1 MCDLLRLA
9 SLDIVGRTTREGPL
23 CLTVSLTGRSLSANH
38 AVFRSRFGGE
48 GISQSGGKLPPFGT
62 TSTSRY
68 GRSRLQRVLEQKLP
82 NGRMLMLNGGQVAFE
97 DSAVLNFTLFESMHR
112 DNI

>member
-38 AVFRSRFGGE
+38 VVFRSRFGGE
-48 GISQSGGKLPPFGT
+48 GISQRGGKLPPFGT
-62 TSTSRY
+62 NTSRY
-68 GRSRLQRVLEQKLP
+68 GRSRLRRVLEQKLP
-82 NGRMLMLNGGQVAFE
+82 NGRMLKPNGGQVAFE
-97 DSAVLNFTLFESMHR
+97 DSAVLNFALFESMHR